1 MGLPTDY
8 ARPGVQGFAG
18 ARHGYWLDPQ
28 VASGL
33 KGLCQGEGVTLYM
46 ACLAAYQVLLAKYS
60 GQEEVVVGTAVAGRE
75 HPEGGGGVGL
85 FVNTLALRSSP
96 ERRESFRAGFAG
108 VEAGAG
114 GGRRAHAHP
123 V

>member
-46 ACLAAYQVLLAKYS
+46 ACLAAYQGLLAKYS
-60 GQEEVVVGTAVAGRE
+60 GQEDVVVGTAVAGR
-75 HPEGGGGVGL
+75 GGPGAVGGAGP
-85 FVNTLALRSSP
+85 FFNPLALRPAP
-96 ERRESFRAGFAG
+96 EWWRRCPAHFS
-108 VEAGAG
+108 GAG
-114 GGRRAHAHP
+114 TGLREG
-123 V
+123 